1 MIINK
6 QKIEQFIWLAP
17 FLAFAFGYL
26 FVSYSFQSKTIKT
39 PHFIGSSLHQAM
51 THAAEKNLR
60 LHIITEKEHA
70 HIEPGTILEQKPQPG
85 SSIKEKQSVY
95 IITARSPQQ
104 KNTPLILHQT
114 TEELHQTCK
123 QQRIKHKSYLI
134 PSDSLK
140 DRCIAQIPAP
150 NKPIKENKI
159 ISYIA
164 QEQSPFFILPNFAG
178 LELDDVIL
186 FLREQN
192 VSFSVYEKSSK
203 LRVPYPKDRIIA
215 NQKPLVGSFV
225 KLDQS
230 THIQLQI
237 Q

>member
-1 MIINK
+1 MFINK
-6 QKIEQFIWLAP
+6 QQLQHFLWISP
-17 FLAFAFGYL
+17 FLAFTFGYL

-39 PHFIGSSLHQAM
+39 PHFIGSSLHLAM
-51 THAAEKNLR
+51 THAAEQNLR

-95 IITARSPQQ
+95 IITAKSPQQ
-104 KNTPLILHQT
+104 KNTPLVLNQT
-114 TEELHQTCK
+114 VEDLNATCES
-123 QQRIKHKSYLI
+123 QRIKHKNYFI
-134 PSDSLK
+134 PSSSLK
-140 DRCIAQIPAP
+140 DTCIAQIPAP

-164 QEQSPFFILPNFAG
+164 QEQSPFFILPDFAG
-178 LELDDVIL
+178 LKLDDVIL
-186 FLREQN
+186 FLQEQN
-192 VSFSVYEKSSK
+192 ISFSVYERSTK
-203 LRVPYPKDRIIA
+203 LRAPYPQDVFVL
-215 NQKPLVGSFV
+215 NQKPLVGSFI

-237 Q
+237 R